1 MLRFGIVSHYGKEE
15 CCEGKALLLV
25 SSLPSSYSNFVD
37 ALMYGRQTLSLDEV
51 KAALNTRGLQE
62 KSGNMNSGEVLA
74 VKARTD
80 KYDGKKKKQGNNKQ
94 KTKGKKCFQC
104 QKEGHFKRD
113 CPELKNKKREQN
125 GAAATV
131 EEEGYESAGV
141 CVATEHVQKGTWILD
156 SGCTFHMCPFKDYL
170 LNYHETDGGKVMMG
184 NNAVCKIVGIGN
196 VNLKLHDGTIRE
208 LREVRYVTE
217 LKRNLISLGMLDQ
230 MGLSIKLESGELRIS
245 NGDGLVMKGYKRN
258 GVYVLNGEAIT
269 GVSGVSISSSCD
281 NTLLWHLRL
290 GHMSLRGLKELQK
303 QGVLGSS
310 QISELD
316 FCEDCV
322 LGKATRNS
330 FGKSVHST
338 KGILEYI
345 HSDLWGPA
353 QTMSLGGNTYFLS
366 LIDDYSRRVW
376 VYVLKHKDQVF
387 GKFREWK
394 SLVENQTG
402 LKVKKLRTDN
412 GLEFCNQE
420 FDSYCADH
428 GIARHRTVRLTPQQ
442 NGLAERMNRTLMDR
456 VRSMMIQSQLPKGLW
471 AETLLTASYLV
482 NLSPSTALDFKT
494 PFEKW
499 HGKPADYG
507 SLKVFGCPAYAHVSQ
522 GKLAPRALKGK
533 FIGYPEGVK
542 GFKLWCTDLNPPKC
556 IISIDVIFNEKAAL
570 EIKKPTDTDALKE
583 NERTKIQFEVEPY
596 TREALEDKDDSY
608 QGAADLETDHVKQT
622 EAQHQ
627 ETVGC
632 KWIYKVKDGL
642 TATEPRRF
650 KTRLVAKGYTQRAG
664 VDFKKVFSPVVRHT
678 SIRVLLALTAV
689 KDMELDQLDV
699 KTTFLHGR
707 LNEDILMTQ
716 PEGYTSPESADC
728 VCLLKRSLYGLKQS
742 PRQWYLR
749 FDEFM
754 VTHGYLRCSYDVCVY
769 YKIIQSEFDMKD
781 LGPAR
786 KILGME
792 IIRNRKKGT
801 MILSQGKYLEKV
813 LGTFGMSNSKS
824 VVTPLA
830 SHFKLSCS
838 QCPST
843 DEERNEMTKVPYA
856 NVVGCMMYA
865 MVLTRP
871 DLAHALSVVSKFMAT
886 PGKEHWKAVKW
897 VLRYLKSTQQ
907 YGLVYG
913 KSAGKIAGLCGYVDS
928 NYAGDLDRRRSLT
941 GYMFFLD
948 GCLVNWKA
956 SLHHVVALST
966 TEAEYT
972 AATEAVKEALW
983 LRGLITELGMTQETV
998 EVHCDSSSAIYLSKN
1013 PAHHEKTKH
1022 IDIKLHFIRNVI
1034 SKGVISMVKVH
1045 TDDNP
1050 ADMLTKVVTTA
1061 KFKSCLDKA
1070 GLSEF

>member
-1 MLRFGIVSHYGKEE
+1 MKGINDRFQDMVRQKDLLDLKENSGTSGAGKTTLATSPSSQNDCWNENYNDWINPSCPLE
-15 CCEGKALLLV
+15 AAAPGNGGTTDTQGLGDALEPIIKKEGLEASTSS
-25 SSLPSSYSNFVD
+25 SSLTPQQAAEIDKKARS
-37 ALMYGRQTLSLDEV
+37 TIILSLGDSVIREVARERTVADLWAKLERVYMTKSLANRLYIKKRMFTLKMAEGSSLEDHIDEFNKV
-51 KAALNTRGLQE
+51 CDTLEIIDEGLDDE
-62 KSGNMNSGEVLA
+62 
-74 VKARTD
+74 
-80 KYDGKKKKQGNNKQ
+80 
-94 KTKGKKCFQC
+94 
-104 QKEGHFKRD
+104 D

-131 EEEGYESAGV
+131 EEEVYESAGV
-141 CVATEHVQKGTWILD
+141 CVATEHVQKG
-156 SGCTFHMCPFKDYL
+156 
-170 LNYHETDGGKVMMG
+170 
-184 NNAVCKIVGIGN
+184 
-196 VNLKLHDGTIRE
+196 
-208 LREVRYVTE
+208 
-217 LKRNLISLGMLDQ
+217 MLDQ
-230 MGLSIKLESGELRIS
+230 MGLSIKLKFVELRIS
-245 NGDGLVMKGYKRN
+245 NGDGVVMKGYKRN
-258 GVYVLNGEAIT
+258 GIYVLNGEAII
-269 GVSGVSISSSCD
+269 GLSGVSISSNCD

-290 GHMSLRGLKELQK
+290 RHMSLKGLKELQK

-353 QTMSLGGNTYFLS
+353 QTISLGGNTYFLS

-387 GKFREWK
+387 GKFRDWK

-428 GIARHRTVRLTPQQ
+428 GIVRHRT
-442 NGLAERMNRTLMDR
+442 
-456 VRSMMIQSQLPKGLW
+456 
-471 AETLLTASYLV
+471 AETLLTTNYLV

-499 HGKPADYG
+499 HGKPAYYG
-507 SLKVFGCPAYAHVSQ
+507 SLKVFGCPAYANVSQ
-522 GKLAPRALKGK
+522 GKLAPRALKRK

-556 IISIDVIFNEKAAL
+556 IISRDVIFNEKVAL
-570 EIKKPTDTDALKE
+570 EMKKSTDTDAQKDK
-583 NERTKIQFEVEPY
+583 ERTKVQFEVEPY
-596 TREALEDKDDSY
+596 TREASEDKNDSY
-608 QGAADLETDHVKQT
+608 QGVADQETDQVKQT

-627 ETVGC
+627 EYQLTRDRERRKAKTPVRYGYADLIAYILTTSHQIDKDEPKNYKEAIQGPYKDEWKKAMDEEIYSLKKNNTWELVKRPANSRTVKC
-632 KWIYKVKDGL
+632 KWIYIVKDGL

-650 KTRLVAKGYTQRAG
+650 KAK
-664 VDFKKVFSPVVRHT
+664 
-678 SIRVLLALTAV
+678 VLLTLTAV
-689 KDMELDQLDV
+689 KDIELDQLDV
-699 KTTFLHGR
+699 KTAFLHGR
-707 LNEDILMTQ
+707 LNEDILMIQ

-728 VCLLKRSLYGLKQS
+728 VCLLKRSLYGLKQP

-749 FDEFM
+749 FDEFI
-754 VTHGYLRCSYDVCVY
+754 VIHEYLRCSYDVCVY
-769 YKIIQSEFDMKD
+769 YKIINSGNYIYLLLYVDDMLIACSEREEIKALKQLLNSEFDMKD

-786 KILGME
+786 KILGMK
-792 IIRNRKKGT
+792 IIRNMKKGT
-801 MILSQGKYLEKV
+801 MILSQRKYLKKV
-813 LGTFGMSNSKS
+813 LGTFGMTSSKS

-830 SHFKLSCS
+830 SHFKLSRS

-843 DEERNEMTKVPYA
+843 DEEMSEMTKVPYA

-865 MVLTRP
+865 IVLTRP
-871 DLAHALSVVSKFMAT
+871 DLAHSLSVVSRFMAT
-886 PGKEHWKAVKW
+886 PGKEHCKAVKW
-897 VLRYLKSTQQ
+897 VLRYLKGTQE

-913 KSAGKIAGLCGYVDS
+913 RSAGK
-928 NYAGDLDRRRSLT
+928 
-941 GYMFFLD
+941 
-948 GCLVNWKA
+948 A
-956 SLHHVVALST
+956 SLQHVVALST

-983 LRGLITELGMTQETV
+983 LRGLITELG
-998 EVHCDSSSAIYLSKN
+998 
-1013 PAHHEKTKH
+1013 
-1022 IDIKLHFIRNVI
+1022 IKNVI
-1034 SKGVISMVKVH
+1034 SKCVISMVKVH

-1050 ADMLTKVVTTA
+1050 ADMLTKA
-1061 KFKSCLDKA
+1061 LILAAEEWMSESYRELRRLKQKA
-1070 GLSEF
+1070 S

>member
-1 MLRFGIVSHYGKEE
+1 MAGSKIDLEKFTGKNDFNMWKVKMEALLITQGLGDALE
-15 CCEGKALLLV
+15 PIIKKEGLEASTSSSLTPQQAAEIDKKARSTIILSLGDSVIREVARERSVADLWAKLERVYMTKSLANRLYIKKRMFTLKMAEGSSLEDHIDEFNKVCDTLEIIDEGLDDEGKALLLV
-25 SSLPSSYSNFVD
+25 SSLPPSYSNFVD

-125 GAAATV
+125 GAAATA

-141 CVATEHVQKGTWILD
+141 CVATDHVQKGTWILD

-208 LREVRYVTE
+208 LKEVRYVPE

-245 NGDGLVMKGYKRN
+245 NGDGVVMKGYKRN
-258 GVYVLNGEAIT
+258 GVYILNGETIT

-482 NLSPSTALDFKT
+482 NLSPSAALDFKT

-556 IISIDVIFNEKAAL
+556 IISRDVKFNEKAAL
-570 EIKKPTDTDALKE
+570 EMQKPTDTDALKK

-596 TREALEDKDDSY
+596 TREASEDKDDSY
-608 QGAADLETDHVKQT
+608 QGAADLETDQVKQT
-622 EAQHQ
+622 EA
-627 ETVGC
+627 
-632 KWIYKVKDGL
+632 
-642 TATEPRRF
+642 
-650 KTRLVAKGYTQRAG
+650 
-664 VDFKKVFSPVVRHT
+664 
-678 SIRVLLALTAV
+678 
-689 KDMELDQLDV
+689 
-699 KTTFLHGR
+699 
-707 LNEDILMTQ
+707 
-716 PEGYTSPESADC
+716 
-728 VCLLKRSLYGLKQS
+728 
-742 PRQWYLR
+742 
-749 FDEFM
+749 
-754 VTHGYLRCSYDVCVY
+754 
-769 YKIIQSEFDMKD
+769 
-781 LGPAR
+781 
-786 KILGME
+786 
-792 IIRNRKKGT
+792 
-801 MILSQGKYLEKV
+801 
-813 LGTFGMSNSKS
+813 
-824 VVTPLA
+824 
-830 SHFKLSCS
+830 
-838 QCPST
+838 
-843 DEERNEMTKVPYA
+843 
-856 NVVGCMMYA
+856 
-865 MVLTRP
+865 
-871 DLAHALSVVSKFMAT
+871 
-886 PGKEHWKAVKW
+886 
-897 VLRYLKSTQQ
+897 
-907 YGLVYG
+907 
-913 KSAGKIAGLCGYVDS
+913 
-928 NYAGDLDRRRSLT
+928 
-941 GYMFFLD
+941 
-948 GCLVNWKA
+948 
-956 SLHHVVALST
+956 
-966 TEAEYT
+966 
-972 AATEAVKEALW
+972 
-983 LRGLITELGMTQETV
+983 
-998 EVHCDSSSAIYLSKN
+998 
-1013 PAHHEKTKH
+1013 
-1022 IDIKLHFIRNVI
+1022 
-1034 SKGVISMVKVH
+1034 
-1045 TDDNP
+1045 
-1050 ADMLTKVVTTA
+1050 
-1061 KFKSCLDKA
+1061 
-1070 GLSEF
+1070 